1 MEQFAT
7 TIEAR
12 IGAGAYKK
20 NAIKA
25 EKADCHE
32 NLKPNIEFEVVEFEP
47 RPNISA
53 YHDGSEV
60 TESSTLKYVEPEFKD
75 NGPKDEHSLEAK
87 NKMHAFDEE
96 FEPRPNI
103 SVYND

>member
-1 MEQFAT
+1 MEQFTT

-12 IGAGAYKK
+12 IGAGGYKK

-25 EKADCHE
+25 EEADCHE
-32 NLKPNIEFEVVEFEP
+32 NLKPNVEFEVVEFEP
-47 RPNISA
+47 RPNFLL
-53 YHDGSEV
+53 YHSDIEV
-60 TESSTLKYVEPEFKD
+60 TKSSDAKPETSKD
-75 NGPKDEHSLEAK
+75 NGPKDEQPFEAK
-87 NKMHAFDEE
+87 SEKHSFAED

>member
-1 MEQFAT
+1 VEQFAT

-53 YHDGSEV
+53 YHADIEV
-60 TESSTLKYVEPEFKD
+60 TESSDAMPESKD

-96 FEPRPNI
+96 FEPRLNI
-103 SVYND
+103 SSCLQ

>member
-20 NAIKA
+20 NAIKD

-32 NLKPNIEFEVVEFEP
+32 NLKPNIKFDVVEFEP
-47 RPNISA
+47 RPNVSA
-53 YHDGSEV
+53 YHADIEV
-60 TESSTLKYVEPEFKD
+60 AESSEAMPDQRD
-75 NGPKDEHSLEAK
+75 NGPKAEQPFAED
-87 NKMHAFDEE
+87 
-96 FEPRPNI
+96 FEPRPNV

>member
-53 YHDGSEV
+53 YHADIEV
-60 TESSTLKYVEPEFKD
+60 TESSDAMPESKD
-75 NGPKDEHSLEAK
+75 TGPKDEQSFEAK
-87 NKMHAFDEE
+87 SEKRSFAED